1 MRSYAVQL
9 GQHEGAA
16 RFRESLAR
24 SLHFRLPS
32 QHTNLANDR

>member
-24 SLHFRLPS
+24 SCISASGYSIRIWL
-32 QHTNLANDR
+32 